1 MALGGKEDRELNLL
15 LEGQDRR
22 VGRRGFLRTAAVLGA
37 AGAAGYAGGT
47 VAGLS
52 ATTAAASHR
61 PQCRPRRRCR
71 ATAATSGC

>member
-47 VAGLS
+47 VAGLL
-52 ATTAAASHR
+52 R
-61 PQCRPRRRCR
+61 DDGRCR